1 MKGYTIYPLIVIV
14 GVLMSGCSSSVKN
27 DEAEQLAIRQ
37 TQNIS
42 QNLPVKSGRY
52 TLVLAQR
59 AEAEIKLTFVYDELA
74 PASLSTT
81 SLAPAAFIDVYKKHM
96 CTDPTICTFL
106 AKGMSYQLVINN
118 LQGVNLQTV
127 LLNKTSCS

>member
-1 MKGYTIYPLIVIV
+1 ML
-14 GVLMSGCSSSVKN
+14 GCSSSVKN
-27 DEAEQLAIRQ
+27 DEAEQLAMYQ
-37 TQNIS
+37 AENIS
-42 QNLPVKSGRY
+42 QYLPVKSGGY
-52 TLVLAQR
+52 TLVLAKS
-59 AEAEIKLTFVYDELA
+59 AEAEINLTFVYDELA
-74 PASLSTT
+74 PD

-96 CTDPTICTFL
+96 CTDPTIRTFL